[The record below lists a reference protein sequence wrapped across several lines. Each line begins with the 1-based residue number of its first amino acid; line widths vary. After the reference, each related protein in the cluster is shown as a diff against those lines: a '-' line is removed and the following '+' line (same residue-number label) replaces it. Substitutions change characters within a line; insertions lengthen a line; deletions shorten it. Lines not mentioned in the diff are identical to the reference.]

1 MLIQKETIT
10 IVSFLFS
17 ENYFNFSLLEINR

>member
-1 MLIQKETIT
+1 MLIQKETIM

-17 ENYFNFSLLEINR
+17 KNYFNFSLLEINR